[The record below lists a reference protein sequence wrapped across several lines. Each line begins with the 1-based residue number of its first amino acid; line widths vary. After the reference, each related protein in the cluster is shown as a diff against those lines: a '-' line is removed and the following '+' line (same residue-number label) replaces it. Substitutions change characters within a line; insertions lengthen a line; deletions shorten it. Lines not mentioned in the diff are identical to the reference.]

1 MGKTCGKTIIIEF
14 NGIPGSG
21 KSTTMY
27 EMKKKL
33 KEIKIKEI
41 SPQRIIAQDVSYKE
55 ILFSKEIREAF
66 IIFLR
71 ILLLVSPLTKERW
84 RFMKLTFRYW
94 YGVRKLGM
102 EKPRQT
108 EVCILE
114 QGIIQGFVSIAY
126 QGKIRDEEK
135 YCRYIGRLMESLNY
149 VLCINCNVDIETA
162 KKRLKNRK
170 LSGGRL
176 YQIKSDK
183 ELEEILLHQKEQFE
197 KIRKISIQN
206 SFDIDME
213 NNAEENAEKIVK
225 YCVG

>member
-14 NGIPGSG
+14 NGIPGAG

-84 RFMKLTFRYW
+84 RFMQLTFRYW
-94 YGVRKLGM
+94 CGVRKLGM

-126 QGKIRDEEK
+126 RGKIRNEEK
-135 YCRYIGRLMESLNY
+135 YCRYIGCLMDRINY

-225 YCVG
+225 NCVG

>member
-84 RFMKLTFRYW
+84 RFMQLTFRYW
-94 YGVRKLGM
+94 CGVRKLGM